1 MVMEQMANWLIGSIL
16 FALGAMVL
24 VFAVVLI
31 NNLLH
36 RFWKPVTVII
46 LRNESLY
53 PKMRF
58 ATPDDHVSKEPEF
71 EPQKDL
77 DKSKK

>member
-36 RFWKPVTVII
+36 KFWKPVTII
-46 LRNESLY
+46 YMRNESVY
-53 PKMRF
+53 PVMRF
-58 ATPDDHVSKEPEF
+58 ATPEDHSYKDPEF
-71 EPQKDL
+71 ETQKDL
-77 DKSKK
+77 DKPKK